1 MARPKKQVNP
11 DNFYSIYNWM
21 LTDFGLSKTKLL
33 VYAFIYAYS
42 INTGGKGCYFGG
54 YEAMSLSVGCSTK
67 NLQTITQ
74 ELCDIGLIEKQQ
86 VELENGLQRNYFR
99 VSIEPLEKIAPYTQ
113 SVTDRLE
120 DLHSFDPVWND
131 LEKICKGTVGSKKNH
146 PKIF

>member
-11 DNFYSIYNWM
+11 DNFYSVYNWM

-33 VYAFIYAYS
+33 VYAFIFAYS
-42 INTGGKGCYFGG
+42 TNTGGKGCYFGG

-67 NLQTITQ
+67 SLQAITQ

-99 VSIEPLEKIAPYTQ
+99 VSIEPLEDIASHAQ
-113 SVTDRLE
+113 SVADKLD
-120 DLHSFDPVWND
+120 DLHSFDPAWND
-131 LEKICKGTVGSKKNH
+131 LSLLCKGITKSKKKYNRV
-146 PKIF
+146 F